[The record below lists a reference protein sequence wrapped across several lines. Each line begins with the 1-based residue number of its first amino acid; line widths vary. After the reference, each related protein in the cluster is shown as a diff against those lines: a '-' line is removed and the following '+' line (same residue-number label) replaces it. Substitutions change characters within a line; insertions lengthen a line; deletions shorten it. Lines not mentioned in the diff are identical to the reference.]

1 MLTFNKHDDMM
12 IINQHGGEKMTD
24 EKKLRSVIEKRG
36 MKLKYVAEQI
46 GLSYYGFLLK
56 LTNKK
61 EFKTSEVLALCE
73 LLQIESLKEKEEIF
87 FACKV
92 D

>member
-1 MLTFNKHDDMM
+1 M
-12 IINQHGGEKMTD
+12 
-24 EKKLRSVIEKRG
+24 
-36 MKLKYVAEQI
+36 KYVAEQI